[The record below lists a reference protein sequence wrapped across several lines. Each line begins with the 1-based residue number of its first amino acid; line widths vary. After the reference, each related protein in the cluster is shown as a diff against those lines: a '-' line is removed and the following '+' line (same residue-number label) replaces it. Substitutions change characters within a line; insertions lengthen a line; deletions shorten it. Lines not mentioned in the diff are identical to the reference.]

1 MRSGR
6 GPGSKWTLS
15 VYTLIDSANRLVWPR
30 VAELLK
36 SLIPLIP
43 ASSPWVLWLSWWD
56 ESCSVTVTSPGSN
69 TQYCTGHLFNWDTP
83 LHITPGVMDHDGLI
97 ISLHIRLE
105 IKWGCSQENRHC
117 WYTYLNIAYCG
128 IKFALGPD
136 FLQQSTDGFRVF
148 RSRHFANIDHFIWIS
163 VRLAPWLIIL
173 PDRSSLYKQL

>member
-30 VAELLK
+30 VAGLLK
-36 SLIPLIP
+36 SLIP

-56 ESCSVTVTSPGSN
+56 ESSSVTVTSPGSN
-69 TQYCTGHLFNWDTP
+69 TQYCTGHLFNWATP

-105 IKWGCSQENRHC
+105 IKWGCSHENKHC
-117 WYTYLNIAYCG
+117 WYYVQVWILPIVESSLLLVR
-128 IKFALGPD
+128 IFAAIN
-136 FLQQSTDGFRVF
+136 GFRVF